1 MDSAVGTDSVGAQL
15 RERTNLKDDAARYVR
30 SQIFTGQMKPRHK
43 IDQDLIAATLGI
55 SRQPVREAMI
65 QLEGEALVKM
75 VARRGAFVAALTRED
90 IIDHFVIF
98 GLVSGLSARR
108 CVERMP
114 PAELEHLLE
123 VATAMEQTSDPS
135 IQHEMNEEFHRILNR
150 SSGSR
155 RLNSVISLL
164 GNSIPEGLLTRG
176 HEWWASAVDDH
187 RKITAAIQARDGE
200 AASAAVE
207 AHLRNAGLA
216 TVAALEARG
225 FWEDRATVDDGE
237 EARDVGAPARS

>member
-1 MDSAVGTDSVGAQL
+1 MTDSTGAQL
-15 RERTNLKDDAARYVR
+15 RERTNLKDEAARYVR
-30 SQIFTGQMKPRHK
+30 SQIFTGQMKPRNK

-65 QLEGEALVKM
+65 QLEGESLVKM

-108 CVERMP
+108 CVERMSE
-114 PAELEHLLE
+114 AELDHL
-123 VATAMEQTSDPS
+123 VAVAATMEQTTDPS
-135 IQHEMNEEFHRILNR
+135 IQHDMNEQFHRILNR

-176 HEWWASAVDDH
+176 HEWWVNAIEDH
-187 RKITAAIQARDGE
+187 RKITAAIQARDGD
-200 AASAAVE
+200 AASEAVE
-207 AHLRNAGLA
+207 EHLRNAGLA

-225 FWEDRATVDDGE
+225 FWVDESAEDDTE
-237 EARDVGAPARS
+237 EGRGALVEDLA